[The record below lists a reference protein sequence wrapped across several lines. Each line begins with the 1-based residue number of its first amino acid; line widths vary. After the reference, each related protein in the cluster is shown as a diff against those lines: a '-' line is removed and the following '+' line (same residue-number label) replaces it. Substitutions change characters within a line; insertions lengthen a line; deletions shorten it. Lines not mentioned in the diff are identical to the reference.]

1 MFMIYLYK
9 TTEEYWS
16 HKHYGPN
23 QLLSMFMID
32 LYKTTEEYGS
42 HKHYGPYKLLSML
55 INLFYLDV
63 FIYIM
68 R

>member
-16 HKHYGPN
+16 HKHYGP
-23 QLLSMFMID
+23 D
-32 LYKTTEEYGS
+32 
-42 HKHYGPYKLLSML
+42 KLLSML
-55 INLFYLDV
+55 INLFYLDF
-63 FIYIM
+63 FIYII